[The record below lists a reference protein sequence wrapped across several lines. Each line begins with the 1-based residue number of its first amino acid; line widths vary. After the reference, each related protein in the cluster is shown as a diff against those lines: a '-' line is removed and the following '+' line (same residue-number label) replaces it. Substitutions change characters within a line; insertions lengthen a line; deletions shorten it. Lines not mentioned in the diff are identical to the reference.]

1 MPLLPEGSSTSRCQ
15 CSSIHC
21 LRCKLLIV
29 QFRYLPSGVSDTGYG
44 DQGLQRSTIKP
55 HLSANSC
62 KASSSEFTAAA
73 GKGRDQ
79 RCATATNSVL
89 LTECSSHKVPHP
101 VASWR
106 RGGAIAITA
115 RSISRRRIRSSIHE
129 YSVSGDA
136 NLTGGDRDCR
146 RVRATATGPRGVG
159 SFSAGVAV
167 FLHAPVRVMGS
178 FQSQLGRGPSCFSV
192 RPWLLVA

>member
-1 MPLLPEGSSTSRCQ
+1 MPAIDNVEIINHPVTIVRQQLRSRVCLRVDSLSATAVARKRVTKGRDERDYHSCYYCAFRAQAVMMPLLPEGSSTSRCQ

-73 GKGRDQ
+73 REGKDQ

-89 LTECSSHKVPHP
+89 LSECSSHKVPHP

-106 RGGAIAITA
+106 RGGAIAIIA
-115 RSISRRRIRSSIHE
+115 RSICRRRIRKLDS
-129 YSVSGDA
+129 
-136 NLTGGDRDCR
+136 R
-146 RVRATATGPRGVG
+146 
-159 SFSAGVAV
+159 
-167 FLHAPVRVMGS
+167 
-178 FQSQLGRGPSCFSV
+178 
-192 RPWLLVA
+192 